1 MNPVRGIV
9 GMVIVTVHHVH
20 IAGEEM
26 IPAPAAVFEFRTYM
40 VKRHHFQNIIFVI
53 NDSLI
58 GINAVLCITPA
69 VRRVKCHFQDNPTSS
84 QFSVK

>member
-1 MNPVRGIV
+1 MNPVCGIV

-20 IAGEEM
+20 IAGEEI
-26 IPAPAAVFEFRTYM
+26 IPTPAAVFEFRTYM
-40 VKRHHFQNIIFVI
+40 VKRHNLHAVILVI

-58 GINAVLCITPA
+58 GINAVFCIAPA
-69 VRRVKCHFQDNPTSS
+69 VRRIKCHFQDNPTSS